1 MRSVFYWR
9 MPIALLLFSFISIS
23 FPSLAA
29 EQLEEV
35 VVTGSYIKGAPED
48 APLPVTVLQR
58 DDLALEGSPT
68 AIDLIK
74 SLSFSQGADG
84 ETDQF
89 QAGAGADRATVNIRG
104 LGPSRTLVLV
114 NGRRTTWSP
123 LAIGAQAQLLVDVN
137 MIPSIALQRVEVLR
151 DGAAATYGSDAIAG
165 VVNFITRSDFEGFE
179 VTASYK
185 DIEDTDGD
193 TEFGVIWGTSFMD
206 GRAHVVTSG
215 SYIERSELDIA
226 ARDWSLRSFADNSRG
241 GWSSVGRPSV
251 FVPYDRFDQTSGG
264 FGGLLGAGI
273 NDPNCALLGGAV
285 TSGTGFPG
293 GGFCRFQYTAFDN
306 LIEEQE
312 RWQWLTEAS
321 FQLGDTTNL
330 ALEFLLTDSDV
341 PEWNTSPSYPPNRLV
356 DRSRSLRANNPGLV
370 DMASKYPDAYGQY
383 ASCAEAYCQYEGDG
397 WDEIA
402 WFYGRYY
409 GQDGP
414 VRGHH
419 RKSEVMRF
427 AAALDGEWRDY
438 GWQLSLTYSE
448 SERESQQ
455 GDTMAYRDERAREG
469 LGGFE
474 CEAQVPN
481 EYNADGQLEFSVE
494 TLRQNAGQ
502 GSCQYWIPFS
512 NSMAGSHPLVLG
524 GSATNPD
531 YNPALSNQ
539 PLYDYMVTTG
549 VSEGE
554 TSLLT
559 LEGIITG
566 STGWELSAGGV
577 DFAAGFQ
584 YRDESYESR
593 QQDGSFYDGNLFPCN
608 AGPEITNCETG
619 RTGLFNFLPPGFE
632 IDDDRD
638 IWALFAEFHFPLT
651 DSLEGQL
658 SVRHEDYGG
667 ETGSTTDPKIA
678 FKWQITDS
686 IGLRTSF
693 GSTFRGPTLNQTVAS
708 NSSNSLQFIG
718 QTGAFKRVDTK
729 GNPGL
734 KPEEADTINVGLLV
748 NHDSLITDGDNFFM
762 TLDYWSYDFTDP
774 LVTEP
779 FTNIVALACPGAPT
793 APCDQSSPFYDRLI
807 FGGNDT
813 ATDIEIININIVNG
827 PDYETDGIDFTFRY
841 GLEAG
846 PGYLSLDLT
855 GTRILSYDIGA
866 WQFGPEYDALGRLNY
881 GTSLARTL
889 AEWKAR
895 TTVNYAW
902 EDLNVRWVTSYVDEY
917 DYAGAAP
924 QPAGDATVPSHVTHD
939 LHVTYSFMDGQLMLN
954 GSVINME
961 DEDPPYMSREFN
973 YDAFTHNPFGRMYR
987 LGLTYSLG
995 Q

>member
-1 MRSVFYWR
+1 M
-9 MPIALLLFSFISIS
+9 
-23 FPSLAA
+23 
-29 EQLEEV
+29 
-35 VVTGSYIKGAPED
+35 
-48 APLPVTVLQR
+48 
-58 DDLALEGSPT
+58 
-68 AIDLIK
+68 
-74 SLSFSQGADG
+74 
-84 ETDQF
+84 
-89 QAGAGADRATVNIRG
+89 
-104 LGPSRTLVLV
+104 
-114 NGRRTTWSP
+114 
-123 LAIGAQAQLLVDVN
+123 
-137 MIPSIALQRVEVLR
+137 
-151 DGAAATYGSDAIAG
+151 
-165 VVNFITRSDFEGFE
+165 
-179 VTASYK
+179 
-185 DIEDTDGD
+185 
-193 TEFGVIWGTSFMD
+193 
-206 GRAHVVTSG
+206 
-215 SYIERSELDIA
+215 
-226 ARDWSLRSFADNSRG
+226 
-241 GWSSVGRPSV
+241 
-251 FVPYDRFDQTSGG
+251 
-264 FGGLLGAGI
+264 
-273 NDPNCALLGGAV
+273 
-285 TSGTGFPG
+285 
-293 GGFCRFQYTAFDN
+293 
-306 LIEEQE
+306 
-312 RWQWLTEAS
+312 
-321 FQLGDTTNL
+321 
-330 ALEFLLTDSDV
+330 
-341 PEWNTSPSYPPNRLV
+341 
-356 DRSRSLRANNPGLV
+356 
-370 DMASKYPDAYGQY
+370 
-383 ASCAEAYCQYEGDG
+383 
-397 WDEIA
+397 
-402 WFYGRYY
+402 
-409 GQDGP
+409 
-414 VRGHH
+414 
-419 RKSEVMRF
+419 
-427 AAALDGEWRDY
+427 
-438 GWQLSLTYSE
+438 
-448 SERESQQ
+448 
-455 GDTMAYRDERAREG
+455 
-469 LGGFE
+469 
-474 CEAQVPN
+474 
-481 EYNADGQLEFSVE
+481 
-494 TLRQNAGQ
+494 
-502 GSCQYWIPFS
+502 
-512 NSMAGSHPLVLG
+512 
-524 GSATNPD
+524 
-531 YNPALSNQ
+531 
-539 PLYDYMVTTG
+539 TTG

-678 FKWQITDS
+678 LKWQINDS

-693 GSTFRGPTLNQTVAS
+693 GSTFRGPTLNQTVSS
-708 NSSNSLQFIG
+708 NSSNSLQYIG

-748 NHDSLITDGDNFFM
+748 NHDSLITDSDNFFM

-793 APCDQSSPFYDRLI
+793 APCDQSSPYYDRLI
-807 FGGNDT
+807 FGGNDS

-881 GTSLARTL
+881 RTSLARTL
-889 AEWKAR
+889 AEWKGR

-954 GSVINME
+954 GSVINVE

-973 YDAFTHNPFGRMYR
+973 YDAFTHNPFGRMFR

>member
-9 MPIALLLFSFISIS
+9 MPIALLLFSFIAIS

-114 NGRRTTWSP
+114 NGRRSTWSP
-123 LAIGAQAQLLVDVN
+123 HAIGAQAQLLVDVN

-179 VTASYK
+179 VSASYK

-419 RKSEVMRF
+419 RTSEVMRF
-427 AAALDGEWRDY
+427 AAALDGEWGDY

-502 GSCQYWIPFS
+502 GSCQYWVPFS

-678 FKWQITDS
+678 LKWQINDS

-693 GSTFRGPTLNQTVAS
+693 GSTFRGPTLNQTVSS
-708 NSSNSLQFIG
+708 NSSNSLQYIG

-748 NHDSLITDGDNFFM
+748 NHDSLITDSDNFFM

-793 APCDQSSPFYDRLI
+793 APCDQSSPYYDRLI
-807 FGGNDT
+807 FGGNDS

-881 GTSLARTL
+881 RTSLARTL
-889 AEWKAR
+889 AEWKGR

-954 GSVINME
+954 GSVINVE

-973 YDAFTHNPFGRMYR
+973 YDAFTHNPFGRMFR

>member
-1 MRSVFYWR
+1 MKSVFYWR
-9 MPIALLLFSFISIS
+9 MPIALLLFSFIAIS
-23 FPSLAA
+23 FPGFAA

-114 NGRRTTWSP
+114 NGRRSTWSP
-123 LAIGAQAQLLVDVN
+123 HAIGAQAQLLVDVN

-419 RKSEVMRF
+419 RTSEVMRF
-427 AAALDGEWRDY
+427 AAALDGEWGDY

-502 GSCQYWIPFS
+502 GSCQYWVPFS

-566 STGWELSAGGV
+566 STGWEMSAGGV

-678 FKWQITDS
+678 LKWQINDS

-693 GSTFRGPTLNQTVAS
+693 GSTFRGPTLNQTVSS
-708 NSSNSLQFIG
+708 NSSNSLQYIG

-748 NHDSLITDGDNFFM
+748 NHDSLITDSDNFFM

-793 APCDQSSPFYDRLI
+793 APCDQSSPYYDRLI
-807 FGGNDT
+807 FGGNDS

-881 GTSLARTL
+881 RTSLARTL
-889 AEWKAR
+889 AEWKGR

-954 GSVINME
+954 GSVINVE

-973 YDAFTHNPFGRMYR
+973 YDAFTHNPFGRMFR

>member
-1 MRSVFYWR
+1 MKSVFYWR
-9 MPIALLLFSFISIS
+9 MPIALLLFSFIAIS
-23 FPSLAA
+23 FPGFAA

-114 NGRRTTWSP
+114 NGRRSTWSP
-123 LAIGAQAQLLVDVN
+123 HAIGAQAQLLVDVN

-419 RKSEVMRF
+419 RTSEVMRF
-427 AAALDGEWRDY
+427 AAALDGEWGDY

-502 GSCQYWIPFS
+502 GSCQYWVPFS

-566 STGWELSAGGV
+566 STGWEMSAGGV

-678 FKWQITDS
+678 LKWQINDS

-693 GSTFRGPTLNQTVAS
+693 GSTFRGPTLNQTVSS
-708 NSSNSLQFIG
+708 NSSNSLQYIG

-793 APCDQSSPFYDRLI
+793 APCDQSSPYYDRLI
-807 FGGNDT
+807 FGGNDS

-881 GTSLARTL
+881 RTSLARTL
-889 AEWKAR
+889 AEWKGR

-954 GSVINME
+954 GSVINVE

-973 YDAFTHNPFGRMYR
+973 YDAFTHNPFGRMFR

>member
-1 MRSVFYWR
+1 MKSVFYWR
-9 MPIALLLFSFISIS
+9 MPIALLLFSFIAIS

-48 APLPVTVLQR
+48 APLPVTTIQR
-58 DDLALEGSPT
+58 EDLALEGSPT

-179 VTASYK
+179 VSASYK

-419 RKSEVMRF
+419 RTSEVMRF

-559 LEGIITG
+559 IEGIITG

-638 IWALFAEFHFPLT
+638 IWALFAEFHFPFT

-678 FKWQITDS
+678 FKWQINDS

-693 GSTFRGPTLNQTVAS
+693 GSTFRGPTLNQTVSS

-734 KPEEADTINVGLLV
+734 KPEEADTINAGLLV
-748 NHDSLITDGDNFFM
+748 NHDNLITDGDNFFM

-889 AEWKAR
+889 AEWKGR

-902 EDLNVRWVTSYVDEY
+902 EDLNVRWVTNYVDEY

-954 GSVINME
+954 GSVINVE

-973 YDAFTHNPFGRMYR
+973 YDAFTHNPFGRMFR

>member
-1 MRSVFYWR
+1 MKSVFYWR
-9 MPIALLLFSFISIS
+9 MPIALLLFSFIAIS
-23 FPSLAA
+23 FPGFAA

-114 NGRRTTWSP
+114 NGRRSTWSP
-123 LAIGAQAQLLVDVN
+123 HAIGAQAQLLVDVN

-179 VTASYK
+179 VSASYK

-264 FGGLLGAGI
+264 FGGLLGAGV

-419 RKSEVMRF
+419 RTSEVMRF
-427 AAALDGEWRDY
+427 AAALDGEWGDY

-502 GSCQYWIPFS
+502 GSCQYWVPFS

-678 FKWQITDS
+678 LKWQINDS

-693 GSTFRGPTLNQTVAS
+693 GSTFRGPTLNQTVSS
-708 NSSNSLQFIG
+708 NSSNSLQYIG

-748 NHDSLITDGDNFFM
+748 NHDSLITDSDNFFM

-793 APCDQSSPFYDRLI
+793 APCDQSSPYYDRLI
-807 FGGNDT
+807 FGGNDS

-881 GTSLARTL
+881 RTSLARTL
-889 AEWKAR
+889 AEWKGR

-954 GSVINME
+954 GSVINVE

-973 YDAFTHNPFGRMYR
+973 YDAFTHNPFGRMFR

>member
-1 MRSVFYWR
+1 MKSVFYWR
-9 MPIALLLFSFISIS
+9 MPIALLLFSFIAIS

-48 APLPVTVLQR
+48 APLPVTTIQR
-58 DDLALEGSPT
+58 EDLALEGSPT

-179 VTASYK
+179 VSASYK

-419 RKSEVMRF
+419 RTSEVMRF

-559 LEGIITG
+559 IEGIITG

-638 IWALFAEFHFPLT
+638 IWALFAEFHFPFT

-678 FKWQITDS
+678 FKWQINDS

-693 GSTFRGPTLNQTVAS
+693 GSTFRGPTLNQTVSS

-734 KPEEADTINVGLLV
+734 KPEEADTINAGLLV
-748 NHDSLITDGDNFFM
+748 NHDNLITDGDNFFM

-779 FTNIVALACPGAPT
+779 FTNIVALACPGVPT

-889 AEWKAR
+889 AEWKGR

-902 EDLNVRWVTSYVDEY
+902 EDLNVRWVTNYVDEY

-954 GSVINME
+954 GSVINVE

-973 YDAFTHNPFGRMYR
+973 YDAFTHNPFGRMFR